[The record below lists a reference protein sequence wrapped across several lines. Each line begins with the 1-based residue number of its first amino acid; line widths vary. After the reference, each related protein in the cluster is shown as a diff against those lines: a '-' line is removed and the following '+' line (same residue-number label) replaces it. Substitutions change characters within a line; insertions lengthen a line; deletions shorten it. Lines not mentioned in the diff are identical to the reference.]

1 MVRHRH
7 ESVSLPWFLF
17 VAALVCLVF
26 LVDSLPLSAAEEDMM
41 QPTVDMVDAVK
52 KTVSL
57 VAWVIALAV
66 LIPVAFLVYRKVSG
80 MLHVRNIKS
89 ETEQNLE
96 AAEKLEKKGDYSAA
110 GRLYE
115 RLGDTKRALALYV
128 QARDYG
134 RAGDVYASLGE
145 YAPALQQY
153 QKARDGL
160 KAAEMHMKLGNYM
173 EAARLFNKKRDF
185 LRAARALE
193 AAGSLLAAARAYG
206 AGGQHLMAAK
216 LFKEEGMFREAAE
229 AYHRSLGGK
238 ELRKT
243 TIEKYYTYAAL
254 LVLSKNYEQAAEV
267 YRGIVHID
275 SSYRDVTRKLAAI
288 AAQTAGGPEAPEPQ
302 VDDRGIPYEFVDMET
317 AGEQRERVSGEPSSG
332 TGTDE
337 VDMLIQSELER
348 RDGPSEPAPPEESVA
363 PPEESVAPPEESV
376 APPEESVAPPEESVA
391 PPEESVAPPE
401 ESVAPP
407 EESVAPPEES
417 VAPSLKEGERTLR
430 ALMQPEGLGP
440 RNSIWVWME
449 ILKTMNGKHLEG
461 VFSGSVPPESI
472 VINTQNKVRIEPL
485 PRVSP
490 DYAAPEVVSGSV
502 PDGKADIYSLGVVL
516 YELLTGSLAHVNEKN
531 PSAVNDQVPEWLD
544 ELTMRCLEADRE
556 HRFESI
562 DRIYAILLEHKDS
575 L

>member
-7 ESVSLPWFLF
+7 KSASASRHLF
-17 VAALVCLVF
+17 VAALVCLAF
-26 LVDSLPLSAAEEDMM
+26 LAGSLPLFAAEEDMM

-57 VAWVIALAV
+57 VAWVIGLAV
-66 LIPVAFLVYRKVSG
+66 LIPVAFIVYRKVMGS
-80 MLHVRNIKS
+80 LSVRNIKS
-89 ETEQNLE
+89 ETEQAME
-96 AAEKLEKKGDYSAA
+96 TAEKLEKKGDYAGA
-110 GRLYE
+110 GRLHE
-115 RLGDTKRALALYV
+115 KLGDTKRALSLYV
-128 QARDYG
+128 QARDYV

-145 YAPALQQY
+145 YAPALAQY
-153 QKARDGL
+153 QRARDDL
-160 KAAEMHMKLGNYM
+160 KAAQMHMKLGNYM
-173 EAARLFNKKRDF
+173 DAAKLFNKKRDF
-185 LRAARALE
+185 LGAARALE
-193 AAGSLLAAARAYG
+193 EAGSPLAAARAYG

-238 ELRKT
+238 ELRST
-243 TIEKYYTYAAL
+243 TLEKYYTYAAL
-254 LVLSKNYEQAAEV
+254 LVLSKNYEAAAEV

-275 SSYRDVTRKLAAI
+275 SSYRDVTKKLAAI
-288 AAQTAGGPEAPEPQ
+288 AARTASGPEAPEPR
-302 VDDRGIPYEFVDMET
+302 VDDRGVPYEFVGMET
-317 AGEQRERVSGEPSSG
+317 AGAEPESVSGEPAATAGS
-332 TGTDE
+332 DE

-348 RDGPSEPAPPEESVA
+348 RDGAPGPSKPAPSKEISPPVEESAAPAEESVA
-363 PPEESVAPPEESV
+363 PAEENAVPAEESAAPAEERA
-376 APPEESVAPPEESVA
+376 APA
-391 PPEESVAPPE
+391 
-401 ESVAPP
+401 
-407 EESVAPPEES
+407 
-417 VAPSLKEGERTLR
+417 LREGERTLR
-430 ALMQPEGLGP
+430 ALMLPEGLGP

-472 VINTQNKVRIEPL
+472 VINTQNKVRIEAL
-485 PRVSP
+485 PGVSP
-490 DYAAPEVVSGSV
+490 DYAAPEVVSGSA
-502 PDGKADIYSLGVVL
+502 PDAQADIYSLGVVL
-516 YELLTGSLAHVNEKN
+516 FELLTGSLEHVNEKN

>member
-1 MVRHRH
+1 
-7 ESVSLPWFLF
+7 
-17 VAALVCLVF
+17 
-26 LVDSLPLSAAEEDMM
+26 
-41 QPTVDMVDAVK
+41 
-52 KTVSL
+52 
-57 VAWVIALAV
+57 
-66 LIPVAFLVYRKVSG
+66 
-80 MLHVRNIKS
+80 
-89 ETEQNLE
+89 
-96 AAEKLEKKGDYSAA
+96 
-110 GRLYE
+110 
-115 RLGDTKRALALYV
+115 
-128 QARDYG
+128 
-134 RAGDVYASLGE
+134 
-145 YAPALQQY
+145 LQQY

-185 LRAARALE
+185 MRAAQALE

-275 SSYRDVTRKLAAI
+275 SSYRDVTRKLAAL
-288 AAQTAGGPEAPEPQ
+288 AAQTASGPEAPEPQ

-317 AGEQRERVSGEPSSG
+317 AGEKRERVPGEPSAG
-332 TGTDE
+332 VGTDE

-348 RDGPSEPAPPEESVA
+348 RDGPSEPAPLEESIA
-363 PPEESVAPPEESV
+363 PPEESIAPPEESI
-376 APPEESVAPPEESVA
+376 APPEESI
-391 PPEESVAPPE
+391 
-401 ESVAPP
+401 
-407 EESVAPPEES
+407 APPEES